1 MSRRARIAVI
11 GCGSWSNEAHLPSL
25 AANPD
30 AEIVGL
36 VDPVAEAREQAAKR
50 FNVQATFASHQE
62 LFDAVHPDAVIVAT
76 PHSHHYAPA
85 RAALEAGAH
94 LLLEKPMVLKPD
106 QARELQ
112 ALAAERNLELI
123 VDYPYH
129 YNTQSIELRK
139 AIAEKLGRIEFASC
153 LFASLVREYY
163 RGDTEAY
170 QPEFKLARAPR
181 STTYSDPAL
190 SGGGQGQTQVTHSA
204 ALLFWLTGLKPRRV
218 AAWTENDDLPV
229 DLVDAAT
236 VKFDNSAIGTISS
249 TGDRPTGHDD
259 FLHLHISGTSGL
271 ATYQVSEGVA
281 RLHLH
286 GGDVEDIPAP
296 PATERYPQLRPA
308 GNLVDIVLG
317 RGTNQSPAEIG
328 VRVVGFLDAMYRS
341 AASGGAPQ
349 DISD

>member
-1 MSRRARIAVI
+1 MNRRARIAVI

-25 AANPD
+25 TANAD
-30 AEIVGL
+30 AEVIAL
-36 VDPVAEAREQAAKR
+36 VDPVAEAREATARR
-50 FNVQATFASHQE
+50 FGVTSTFASHE
-62 LFDAVHPDAVIVAT
+62 EMFAAVQPDGVIVAT

-94 LLLEKPMVLKPD
+94 LLLEKPMVLKPQ
-106 QARELQ
+106 QAKELQ
-112 ALAAERNLELI
+112 SFAAERKLELI

-129 YNTQSIELRK
+129 YNTQSIQLRQ
-139 AIAEKLGRIEFASC
+139 AIADKLGRIEFVSC

-181 STTYSDPAL
+181 SNTYSDPSL

-204 ALLFWLTGLKPRRV
+204 ALVFWLTGLKPSRV

-229 DLVDAAT
+229 DLVDAAAI
-236 VKFDNSAIGTISS
+236 KFEGGAIGTISS

-259 FLHLHISGTSGL
+259 VLHLHISGTSGL
-271 ATYQVSEGVA
+271 AIYQVSEGIA

-286 GGDVEDIPAP
+286 GGKVEDIPGP
-296 PATERYPQLRPA
+296 PASERYPQLRPA

-317 RGTNQSPAEIG
+317 RGGNQSPAEIG

-341 AASGGAPQ
+341 AAAAGAPQ
-349 DISD
+349 LVLA